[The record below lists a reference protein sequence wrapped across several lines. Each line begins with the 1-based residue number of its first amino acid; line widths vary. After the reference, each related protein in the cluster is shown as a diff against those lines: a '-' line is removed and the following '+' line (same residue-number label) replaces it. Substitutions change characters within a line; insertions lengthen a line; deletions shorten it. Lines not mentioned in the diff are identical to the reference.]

1 MKMNKNKKIA
11 ATVLL
16 GAAVWALP
24 AAQAPV
30 EAAESSTAQP
40 AAAETEKT
48 VYAYVSEEYGYGILC
63 PQKPN
68 VVPASMFY
76 GDETKKGE
84 VLIFDN
90 DGYNVKHAWIVL
102 VDAFDDNGVPDLNKL
117 SEEEAKEQLTKI
129 QQSNGYEGIALL
141 SISENNKAIFAVTA
155 KEVEIDTDGDGEPDT
170 TAVADTQMAVSFF
183 RGPKGGR
190 YSVQLIDNP
199 VLRQEAIDEYQLGIS
214 SFQELD
220 KNASDVKK

>member
-1 MKMNKNKKIA
+1 MNKNKKIVA
-11 ATVLL
+11 AVLL

-24 AAQAPV
+24 TAQAPV

-40 AAAETEKT
+40 AAAAAEKK
-48 VYAYVSEEYGYGILC
+48 VYTYVSKEYGYGILC
-63 PQKPN
+63 PAKPN

-76 GDETKKGE
+76 EDETKKGE

-90 DGYNVKHAWIVL
+90 DGYNVKHAWVVL
-102 VDAFDDNGVPDLNKL
+102 VDAFDDKGVPDLNKL
-117 SEEEAKEQLTKI
+117 SEEEAKAQLTKI

-155 KEVEIDTDGDGEPDT
+155 KEVEIDTNGDGQPDT

-199 VLRQEAIDEYQLGIS
+199 VLRQESINEYQ
-214 SFQELD
+214 
-220 KNASDVKK
+220 

>member
-1 MKMNKNKKIA
+1 MMNKNKKIIA
-11 ATVLL
+11 AVLL

-24 AAQAPV
+24 TVQAPV
-30 EAAESSTAQP
+30 EAAESSTAQS
-40 AAAETEKT
+40 AAAEAEKT
-48 VYAYVSEEYGYGILC
+48 VYAYVSEAYGYGILC
-63 PQKPN
+63 PKKPN

-84 VLIFDN
+84 VLIFNN
-90 DGYNVKHAWIVL
+90 DGYDVKHAWVVL

-141 SISENNKAIFAVTA
+141 NISENNKAIFAVTA

-190 YSVQLIDNP
+190 YSIQLIDNP
-199 VLRQEAIDEYQLGIS
+199 DLRQEAIDEYQMGIS
-214 SFQELD
+214 SFKELD
-220 KNASDVKK
+220 QKK

>member
-1 MKMNKNKKIA
+1 MKMNKNKKIVA
-11 ATVLL
+11 AVLL

-24 AAQAPV
+24 TAQAPV

-40 AAAETEKT
+40 AAAAAEKK
-48 VYAYVSEEYGYGILC
+48 VYTYVSKEYGYGILC
-63 PQKPN
+63 PAKPN

-90 DGYNVKHAWIVL
+90 DGYNVKHAWVVL
-102 VDAFDDNGVPDLNKL
+102 VDAFDDKGVPDLNKL
-117 SEEEAKEQLTKI
+117 SEEEAKAQLTKI

-155 KEVEIDTDGDGEPDT
+155 KEVEIDTNGDGQPDT

-199 VLRQEAIDEYQLGIS
+199 VLRQESIDEYQMGIS
-214 SFQELD
+214 SFQEMD
-220 KNASDVKK
+220 QKK

>member
-1 MKMNKNKKIA
+1 MMNKNKKIIA
-11 ATVLL
+11 AVLL

-24 AAQAPV
+24 TVQAPV
-30 EAAESSTAQP
+30 EAAESSTAQS
-40 AAAETEKT
+40 AAAEAEKKM
-48 VYAYVSEEYGYGILC
+48 YSHVSREYGYGILC
-63 PQKPN
+63 PAKPN

-90 DGYNVKHAWIVL
+90 DGYNVKHAWVVL

-141 SISENNKAIFAVTA
+141 NISENNKAIFAVTA

-199 VLRQEAIDEYQLGIS
+199 DLRQESIDEYQLGIS
-214 SFQELD
+214 SFKELD
-220 KNASDVKK
+220 QKK